1 MTLELKQV
9 FTPGGV
15 PSITYVDR
23 QQLKL
28 EDRIRNA
35 VTRGFAFNVV
45 TGATKSGKSVL
56 CHRAL
61 AGHRIVTV
69 EGGLVGSEGE
79 FWQLIA
85 HQLDL
90 AESATKALKTGDKFG
105 TEANAGFEF
114 GIKAGGKATSETS
127 SDRTTSVTYSTAIKL
142 ACIEALLKENAV
154 LLIDDFHYV
163 EQSIQRSVIQGLKGA
178 VMRGLTVFLLA
189 VPHRAF
195 DPVTVE
201 NEVEG
206 RFKHVEIPDWDQHDL
221 IKIPQQGFKALKLD
235 VSNEVC
241 ESICEQSFG
250 NPLLVQEACSEFAIA
265 NGVNREQPSLTKL
278 DESKLKE
285 AFTEMANSKGFP
297 KFQKLKKG
305 PDARKAR
312 QLRTLNDGTQED
324 IYSAIMRAIARTGP
338 QPRLTYDE
346 IRASLKVVMGEG
358 RALPQKHE
366 ITSALSHMSAIAK
379 KEIKGEPPLE
389 WVKDAGELVIT
400 DPFLLF
406 YMRHG
411 LAT

>member
-15 PSITYVDR
+15 PSVTYVDR
-23 QQLKL
+23 QHLKL

-61 AGHRIVTV
+61 ASHRMVTI
-69 EGGLVGSEGE
+69 EGGLVASEAE
-79 FWQLIA
+79 FWQMIA

-90 AESATKALKTGDKFG
+90 AESATKALKTGEKFG
-105 TEANAGFEF
+105 TEANAGIDF

-127 SDRTTSVTYSTAIKL
+127 SDRTTSVTYASAAKL
-142 ACIEALLKENAV
+142 ACIDALLKEKAV
-154 LLIDDFHYV
+154 LLVDDFHYV
-163 EQSIQRSVIQGLKGA
+163 EPSIQKSVIQGLKGA

-206 RFKHVEIPDWDQHDL
+206 RFKHIEIPDWDQDDL
-221 IKIPQQGFKALKLD
+221 IGIPRKGFKALKLE
-235 VSNEVC
+235 VSDAVC
-241 ESICEQSFG
+241 ESICRESFG

-265 NGVNREQPSLTKL
+265 NGISGEQAALTKL
-278 DESKLKE
+278 DEAKLPE

-312 QLRTLNDGTQED
+312 QLRTLSDGTQED
-324 IYSAIMRAIARTGP
+324 IYSAIMRAVARTGP
-338 QPRLTYDE
+338 QSHLTYDE
-346 IRASLKVVMGEG
+346 IRASLKIVMGEG
-358 RALPQKHE
+358 RPLPQKHE
-366 ITSALSHMSAIAK
+366 ITSALSHMSSIAK

-389 WVKDAGELVIT
+389 WVRDAGELVIT

-411 LAT
+411 LAA